1 MAERDHYEVLGVSRD
16 ALPDEIKKAYRRLAR
31 QHHPDAN
38 HGADAAGAEVEF
50 KAVAAAY
57 EVLSD
62 PERRARYD
70 RFGHEASGR
79 GAGDPFGGFGDIFET
94 FFGGSPF
101 GGGGG
106 GRRRAGPTPGEDL
119 ETTLEVDFTSAVFG
133 SEEEVSVRTA
143 VACGDCEATG
153 AAPGS
158 GGPEA
163 CGGCGGTG
171 QVQRVRQSMLGQM
184 VTATACPTCSGRG
197 QVVPDPCRA
206 CHGEG
211 RVVEDRSFTVT
222 VRAGVDEGT
231 TLRLTGRGAVGP
243 RGGPAGDLYVR
254 VRVRPH
260 PVFERHGPDL
270 LHRLEVPMTQA
281 ALGVVLDYETLDG
294 TEELHI
300 PRGTRTGEVFRFRGR
315 GVPHLEGRGRGDLV
329 IEVVVATPDDLTDE
343 AERLLRELADERDE
357 VVTEPDE
364 GLISRFRSAFK

>member
-1 MAERDHYEVLGVSRD
+1 VAERDHYEVLGVSRD

-38 HGADAAGAEVEF
+38 HGADAAAAEVEF
-50 KAVAAAY
+50 KVVASAY

-70 RFGHEASGR
+70 RFGHDAPGG

-143 VACGDCEATG
+143 VACMDCEATG
-153 AAPGS
+153 ATPGS

-206 CHGEG
+206 CRGEG
-211 RVVEDRSFTVT
+211 RVVEDRSFTVN

-254 VRVRPH
+254 LRVRRH
-260 PVFERHGPDL
+260 PVFERHGSDL

-281 ALGVVLDYETLDG
+281 ALGVVLDYEMLDG
-294 TEELHI
+294 TEELQI

-329 IEVVVATPDDLTDE
+329 VEVVVATPDDLTDE
-343 AERLLRELADERDE
+343 AERLLRELADERGE
-357 VVTEPDE
+357 VVAEPDE
-364 GLISRFRSAFK
+364 GLLSRIRSAFK

>member
-70 RFGHEASGR
+70 RFGHDASGR

-357 VVTEPDE
+357 VVAEPDE
-364 GLISRFRSAFK
+364 GLISRIRSAFK